1 MSEVVTTE
9 KMTLAPERLPAGAS
23 REAVLDAWGAP
34 DRRRGN
40 LSNDGVTEE
49 WMYVLR
55 GRTLVFADGKLEGG
69 T

>member
-9 KMTLAPERLPAGAS
+9 EMKVAPERLPSGTS
-23 REAVLDAWGAP
+23 REEVLDAWGAP

-40 LSNDGVTEE
+40 LTNDGITEE
-49 WMYVLR
+49 WTYVLR
-55 GRTLVFADGKLEGG
+55 GRTLVFANGKLEGG